1 MQTTTGFSDSKNH
14 YLILDSLR
22 GVAAILVVMFHLL
35 ETFAMGNNHN
45 QIINHGYLAVDFFFL
60 LSGFVIGYAY
70 DDRRKTMSLGNF
82 FKRRLI
88 RLHPMIILGML
99 IGGATFY
106 FQGSSF
112 FPGIPNVPVADMLL
126 VMVIGMTLIPVG
138 KSMDVRG
145 WEEMHP
151 LNGPAWSLFF
161 EYIANI
167 LYALVFRHLSTKIL
181 SILVAIAGIA
191 LTHLAI
197 SRGDVIGG
205 WSIDSLQ
212 LQIGFTRLLFPF
224 LAGLLLSRV
233 VKPGTIRNAFVW
245 SSLILIVVLSIPRLG
260 GTDHQWINGL
270 YVAFSIIVVFPLVV
284 YLGASGTLKGK
295 KSQAIGKFFG
305 DISYPLYI
313 THYPLNLLFMAWVDK
328 NQVSLTE
335 ALPMAFGVLIASVA
349 LAYGSFRLF
358 DLPLRNW
365 LSSKFLTKKR

>member
-181 SILVAIAGIA
+181 SILVAIAAIA

-260 GTDHQWINGL
+260 GTEHQWINGL
-270 YVAFSIIVVFPLVV
+270 YVAFSIIVVFPLVL

>member
-14 YLILDSLR
+14 YLILDGLR

-35 ETFAMGNNHN
+35 ETFAMGNNHH

-126 VMVIGMTLIPVG
+126 VMVIGMTLVPVG

-181 SILVAIAGIA
+181 SILVAIAAIA

-245 SSLILIVVLSIPRLG
+245 SSLILIVVFSIPRLG

-295 KSQAIGKFFG
+295 KALAISKFFG

-349 LAYGSFRLF
+349 LAYASFRLF